1 MDWKGVILTD
11 SGGFQAY
18 SLGELRKV
26 NDEGLTFAS
35 HLDGS
40 KLSLTPETAVQ
51 IQDDLGTDIA
61 MCLDFFTGY
70 PSSLMES
77 RKAVERT
84 IYWARR
90 GRNIRINPALFGII
104 QGATYPELRQECA
117 DRLVSLNFPGYG
129 IGGLMIG
136 EPSDLSR
143 EMVGSCV
150 SRIPAEKVRYLMGGG
165 YPEDILEA
173 VSQGVDLFDCVLP
186 TRNARTGM
194 AFTRKGKVII
204 KGGRFSADESPLDP
218 QCRCYTCRN
227 FSRAY
232 LRHLFNV
239 NESLGPRLVTF
250 HNLFFYMD
258 LMSRIRQSIR
268 TGKFKY
274 LVKEMT
280 KDFDFRKNRN
290 LGLDK

>member
-1 MDWKGVILTD
+1 
-11 SGGFQAY
+11 
-18 SLGELRKV
+18 
-26 NDEGLTFAS
+26 
-35 HLDGS
+35 
-40 KLSLTPETAVQ
+40 
-51 IQDDLGTDIA
+51 
-61 MCLDFFTGY
+61 
-70 PSSLMES
+70 
-77 RKAVERT
+77 
-84 IYWARR
+84 
-90 GRNIRINPALFGII
+90 
-104 QGATYPELRQECA
+104 
-117 DRLVSLNFPGYG
+117 
-129 IGGLMIG
+129 
-136 EPSDLSR
+136 
-143 EMVGSCV
+143 MVGSCV